1 MTRTILL
8 VSLLATGGF
17 LMAAAGCGQGSDSP
31 PPVPAIEQVR
41 DNLYVIEGG
50 DPTDR
55 DTFSGGNVAVY
66 VMEQGVAV
74 VDSKLPG
81 YGQQIIE
88 QIRTVTDKPI
98 VAMFHTHT
106 HNDHA
111 GSTPEFPETIEVI
124 THENIK
130 ASLTRETCLPVTNCQ
145 TFQGEG
151 AKYLPQTTFSEK
163 MSVWF
168 GQDQID
174 LYHFGP
180 AHTNGDT
187 LVVFPAVRAMHS
199 GDMFSL
205 KRPPFIDTDNGGSG
219 LGYPETLAKTAAG
232 IDGVDTII
240 PGHTPGQFS
249 WTELEEYADFH
260 RDFVAK
266 AKEAFEAGKSAEDAA
281 NDYVIPDRFSGY
293 NRSDPDR
300 IQTNIQTIYDE
311 LNQ

>member
-205 KRPPFIDTDNGGSG
+205 KRPPFIDTNNGGSG

>member
-1 MTRTILL
+1 MRRILL
-8 VSLLATGGF
+8 FSSILVIGGLSLV
-17 LMAAAGCGQGSDSP
+17 AAACGNSSDSP
-31 PPVPAIEQVR
+31 PPVPAIEVVR
-41 DNLYVIEGG
+41 DNLYVIKGG

-55 DTFSGGNVAVY
+55 SNFSGGNVAVY
-66 VMEQGVAV
+66 VMDQGVAV

-81 YGQQIIE
+81 YGQQIID

-98 VAMFHTHT
+98 LAMLHTHT

-130 ASLTRETCLPVTNCQ
+130 SSLMRESCDPVTNCQ
-145 TFQGEG
+145 TYKGEG
-151 AKYLPQTTFSEK
+151 EKYLPQTTFSEK

-168 GQDQID
+168 GEDQID

-205 KRPPFIDTDNGGSG
+205 KRPPFIDTNNGGSG
-219 LGYPETLAKTAAG
+219 LGYPETLTKTAAG
-232 IDGVDTII
+232 IQGVDTII
-240 PGHTPGQFS
+240 PGHNADLFT
-249 WTELEEYADFH
+249 WADLEEYADFH

-266 AKEAFEAGKSAEDAA
+266 AKEAFEAGRTAEQAA
-281 NDYVIPDRFSGY
+281 DDYVIPERFNGY

-300 IQTNIQTIYDE
+300 IQNNLQTIFDE
-311 LNQ
+311 LSQ

>member
-1 MTRTILL
+1 MRRTALL
-8 VSLLATGGF
+8 VALMAAGG
-17 LMAAAGCGQGSDSP
+17 LTMAAAGCGDDSP

-41 DNLYVIEGG
+41 DNLYVIKGG

-55 DTFSGGNVAVY
+55 ATFSGGNVAVY
-66 VMEQGVAV
+66 VMEEGVAV

-81 YGQQIIE
+81 YGQQIID

-98 VAMFHTHT
+98 AAILHTHT

-111 GSTPEFPETIEVI
+111 GSTPEFPDTIEVI

-130 ASLTRETCLPVTNCQ
+130 ASLTRETCDPVTNCQ
-145 TFQGEG
+145 TFKGEN

-168 GQDQID
+168 GTDRID
-174 LYHFGP
+174 LHHFGP

-199 GDMFSL
+199 GDLFSL
-205 KRPPFIDTDNGGSG
+205 KRPPFVDTSNGGSA
-219 LGYPETLAKTAAG
+219 LAYPETLEKTAAG

-240 PGHTPGQFS
+240 PGHNA
-249 WTELEEYADFH
+249 ELFTWADLEQYAAFH

-266 AKEAFEAGKSAEDAA
+266 ARAAREAGKTAAEAA
-281 NDYVIPDRFSGY
+281 EEYVIPDEFQGY
-293 NRSDPDR
+293 TRSDPGR
-300 IQTNIQTIYDE
+300 IETNIQTIYDE
-311 LNQ
+311 LGQ